1 MKKFEHVNAA
11 TLDEA
16 VLALTAGKARIIAGG
31 TDLLP
36 SLKDEILPDYPETLI
51 NIKSVPG
58 MAFIEEEAGVL
69 RIGAATLLCDVALAK
84 IVRERYQALAEA
96 SGRVGH
102 PHIREMGTLGG
113 NICQLTRC
121 WYFRVPAN
129 RFFCRRKGGDTCYA
143 LTGDG
148 RYHSIFGGVAGC
160 VAINPSDVAPT
171 LVALGAQIKTTRRVV
186 EAESFFSAKGCA
198 STVLDENE
206 IVTEV
211 RIPAPAS
218 GTKSAFIKYALR
230 KSIDFPIV
238 NCAAAIGP
246 KEARICLNAVFNNP
260 YRAAAAE
267 EVILGKPID
276 EAIADAAGAA
286 AVSAAR
292 PLKSNRYKVQIA
304 RTLVKR
310 AILACG

>member
-16 VLALTAGKARIIAGG
+16 VLALSAGKARIIAGG

-58 MAFIEEEAGVL
+58 MAFIEEEADVL

-160 VAINPSDVAPT
+160 VAINPSDVAPA

-206 IVTEV
+206 IVSEV

-230 KSIDFPIV
+230 KGVLST
-238 NCAAAIGP
+238 
-246 KEARICLNAVFNNP
+246 
-260 YRAAAAE
+260 E
-267 EVILGKPID
+267 E
-276 EAIADAAGAA
+276 
-286 AVSAAR
+286 
-292 PLKSNRYKVQIA
+292 
-304 RTLVKR
+304 
-310 AILACG
+310 

>member
-16 VLALTAGKARIIAGG
+16 VLALSAGKARIIAGG

-58 MAFIEEEAGVL
+58 MAFIEEEADVL

-160 VAINPSDVAPT
+160 VAINPSDVAPA

-206 IVTEV
+206 IVSEV

-246 KEARICLNAVFNNP
+246 EEARICLNAVFNNP

-267 EVILGKPID
+267 EAILGKPID

-310 AILACG
+310 AILACA

>member
-160 VAINPSDVAPT
+160 VAINPSDVAPA

-206 IVTEV
+206 IVSEV

-310 AILACG
+310 AILACR

>member
-16 VLALTAGKARIIAGG
+16 VLALSAGKARIIAGG

-58 MAFIEEEAGVL
+58 MAFIEEEADVL

-160 VAINPSDVAPT
+160 VAINPSDVAPA

-206 IVTEV
+206 IVSEV

-310 AILACG
+310 AILACR

>member
-16 VLALTAGKARIIAGG
+16 VLALSAGKARIIAGG

-58 MAFIEEEAGVL
+58 MAFIEEEADVL

-160 VAINPSDVAPT
+160 VAINPSDVAPA

-206 IVTEV
+206 IVSEV

-310 AILACG
+310 AILACA

>member
-1 MKKFEHVNAA
+1 
-11 TLDEA
+11 
-16 VLALTAGKARIIAGG
+16 
-31 TDLLP
+31 
-36 SLKDEILPDYPETLI
+36 
-51 NIKSVPG
+51 
-58 MAFIEEEAGVL
+58 MAFIEEEADML
-69 RIGAATLLCDVALAK
+69 RIGAATLLCDVALSA
-84 IVRERYQALAEA
+84 IVKERYPALAEA
-96 SGRVGH
+96 VGRVGH

-160 VAINPSDVAPT
+160 LAVNPSDVAPA

-186 EAESFFSAKGCA
+186 EAEGFFSAKGCG
-198 STVLDENE
+198 STVLDESE

-211 RIPAPAS
+211 RIPAPTP

-238 NCAAAIGP
+238 NCAAVIGP

-292 PLKSNRYKVQIA
+292 PLKSNRYKAQIA

-310 AILACG
+310 AILACR

>member
-1 MKKFEHVNAA
+1 MRKFEHINAS

-16 VLALTAGKARIIAGG
+16 VLALSTGKARIIAGG

-36 SLKDEILPDYPETLI
+36 SLKDEILPGYPETLV

-58 MAFIEEEAGVL
+58 MAFVEEEAGVL
-69 RIGAATLLCDVALAK
+69 RIGAATLLCDLALAR
-84 IVRERYQALAEA
+84 IVRDRYPALAEA
-96 SGRVGH
+96 AGRVGH

-113 NICQLTRC
+113 NLCQLTRC
-121 WYFRVPAN
+121 WYFRVQAN
-129 RFFCRRKGGDTCYA
+129 RFFCRRKGGDTCFA
-143 LTGDG
+143 LTGDA

-160 VAINPSDVAPT
+160 VAINASDVAPA
-171 LVALGAQIKTTRRVV
+171 LIALGASIKTTQRVV
-186 EAESFFSAKGCA
+186 EAEDFFSAKDCRT
-198 STVLDENE
+198 TVLDKNE

-211 RIPAPAS
+211 RVPAPTP

-230 KSIDFPIV
+230 KSIDFSIV
-238 NCAAAIGP
+238 NCAAVIGP

-260 YRAAAAE
+260 SRAAAAE
-267 EVILGKPID
+267 EVILGRPID

-286 AVSAAR
+286 AVSEAK

-304 RTLVKR
+304 RILVKR
-310 AILACG
+310 AILACA

>member
-16 VLALTAGKARIIAGG
+16 VLALSAGKARIIAGG

-58 MAFIEEEAGVL
+58 MAFIEEDAGML
-69 RIGAATLLCDVALAK
+69 RIGAATLLCDVALAR
-84 IVRERYQALAEA
+84 IVRERYTALAEA
-96 SGRVGH
+96 SSRVGH

-148 RYHSIFGGVAGC
+148 RYHSILGGVAGC
-160 VAINPSDVAPT
+160 VAINPSDVAPA

>member
-58 MAFIEEEAGVL
+58 MAFIEEEADVL

-160 VAINPSDVAPT
+160 VAINPSDVAPA

-206 IVTEV
+206 IVSEV

-310 AILACG
+310 AILACA

>member
-1 MKKFEHVNAA
+1 MKNFEHVNAA

-16 VLALTAGKARIIAGG
+16 VLALSAGKARIIAGG

-58 MAFIEEEAGVL
+58 MAFIEEEAGML
-69 RIGAATLLCDVALAK
+69 RIGAATLLCDVALSR
-84 IVRERYQALAEA
+84 IVKERYPALAEA
-96 SGRVGH
+96 VGRVGH

-160 VAINPSDVAPT
+160 VAVNPSDVAPA
-171 LVALGAQIKTTRRVV
+171 LVALGARIKTTRRVV
-186 EAESFFSAKGCA
+186 EAEGFFSAKGCA

-206 IVTEV
+206 IVSEV
-211 RIPAPAS
+211 RIPAPS
-218 GTKSAFIKYALR
+218 PGTKSAFIKYALR

-238 NCAAAIGP
+238 NCAAVIGP

-310 AILACG
+310 AILACA

>member
-1 MKKFEHVNAA
+1 MKNFEHVNAA

-16 VLALTAGKARIIAGG
+16 VLALSAGKARIIAGG

-51 NIKSVPG
+51 NIKSIPG
-58 MAFIEEEAGVL
+58 MAFIEEEADML
-69 RIGAATLLCDVALAK
+69 RIGAATLLCDVALNR
-84 IVRERYQALAEA
+84 IVKERYTALAEA
-96 SGRVGH
+96 AGRVGH
-102 PHIREMGTLGG
+102 PHVREMGTLGG

-121 WYFRVPAN
+121 WYFRVPGN

-148 RYHSIFGGVAGC
+148 RYHSIFGGVSGC
-160 VAINPSDVAPT
+160 VAVNPSDVAPA
-171 LVALGAQIKTTRRVV
+171 LVALGASIKTTRRVI
-186 EAESFFSAKGCA
+186 EAEGFFSAKGCA

-206 IVTEV
+206 IVSEV
-211 RIPAPAS
+211 RIPAPS
-218 GTKSAFIKYALR
+218 PGTKSAFIKYALR

-238 NCAAAIGP
+238 NCAAVIGP
-246 KEARICLNAVFNNP
+246 KETRICLNALFNNP

-267 EVILGKPID
+267 KVIPGKPID
-276 EAIADAAGAA
+276 EAIAEAAGAA
-286 AVSAAR
+286 AVSAAK
-292 PLKSNRYKVQIA
+292 PLPSNRYKVQIA

-310 AILACG
+310 AALACA

>member
-58 MAFIEEEAGVL
+58 MAFIEEEADVL

-160 VAINPSDVAPT
+160 VAINPSDVAPA

-206 IVTEV
+206 IVSEV

-310 AILACG
+310 AILACR

>member
-16 VLALTAGKARIIAGG
+16 VLALSTGKARIIAGG

-36 SLKDEILPDYPETLI
+36 SLKDEILPEYPETLI

-58 MAFIEEEAGVL
+58 MAFIEEEAGML
-69 RIGAATLLCDVALAK
+69 RIGAATLLCDVALDR
-84 IVRERYQALAEA
+84 IVRERYTALAEA
-96 SGRVGH
+96 ASRVGH

-121 WYFRVPAN
+121 WYFRVPSN

-160 VAINPSDVAPT
+160 VAINPSDVAPA
-171 LVALGAQIKTTRRVV
+171 LVALGALIKTTRRVV
-186 EAESFFSAKGCA
+186 EAEGFFSAKGCA

-206 IVTEV
+206 IVSEV
-211 RIPAPAS
+211 RIPAPAP

-238 NCAAAIGP
+238 NCAAVIGP

-267 EVILGKPID
+267 EVIQGKPID

-310 AILACG
+310 AALACR

>member
-16 VLALTAGKARIIAGG
+16 VLALSAGKARIIAGG

-58 MAFIEEEAGVL
+58 MAFIEEEADVL
-69 RIGAATLLCDVALAK
+69 RIGATTLLCDVALAK

-129 RFFCRRKGGDTCYA
+129 RFFCRRKGGNTCYA

-160 VAINPSDVAPT
+160 VAINPSDVAPA

-206 IVTEV
+206 IVSEV

-310 AILACG
+310 AILACA

>member
-1 MKKFEHVNAA
+1 MRKFEHINAS

-16 VLALTAGKARIIAGG
+16 VLALSTGKGRIIAGG

-36 SLKDEILPDYPETLI
+36 SLKDEILPGYPETLV

-58 MAFIEEEAGVL
+58 MAFVEEEAGVL
-69 RIGAATLLCDVALAK
+69 RIGAATLLCDVALAR
-84 IVRERYQALAEA
+84 IVRDRYPALAEA
-96 SGRVGH
+96 AGRVGH

-113 NICQLTRC
+113 NLCQLTRC

-129 RFFCRRKGGDTCYA
+129 RFFCRRKGGDTCFA
-143 LTGDG
+143 LTGDA

-160 VAINPSDVAPT
+160 VAINPSDVAPA
-171 LVALGAQIKTTRRVV
+171 LIALGASIKTTQRVV
-186 EAESFFSAKGCA
+186 EAEDFFSAKDCGT
-198 STVLDENE
+198 TVLDKNE

-211 RIPAPAS
+211 RVPAPPP

-238 NCAAAIGP
+238 NCAAVIGP
-246 KEARICLNAVFNNP
+246 KEARICLNAVFNDP

-267 EVILGKPID
+267 EVILGRPID

-286 AVSAAR
+286 AVSEAK

-304 RTLVKR
+304 RILVKR
-310 AILACG
+310 AILACA

>member
-1 MKKFEHVNAA
+1 MKKFEHMNAA

-16 VLALTAGKARIIAGG
+16 VQVLSAGNARIIAGG

-36 SLKDEILPDYPETLI
+36 SLKDEILPDYPETLV
-51 NIKSVPG
+51 NIKSIPG
-58 MAFIEEEAGVL
+58 MAFIEEEAGSL
-69 RIGAATLLCDVALAK
+69 RIGAATLLRDAALDG
-84 IVRERYQALAEA
+84 IVKERYPALAESA
-96 SGRVGH
+96 GRVGH

-113 NICQLTRC
+113 NLCQLTRC

-129 RFFCRRKGGDTCYA
+129 RFFCRRKGGDTCFA

-160 VAINPSDVAPT
+160 VAVNPSDVAPA
-171 LVALGAQIKTTRRVV
+171 LVAFGASIRTTRRVV
-186 EAESFFSAKGCA
+186 EAEAFFSAKGCG
-198 STVLDENE
+198 STVLDKDE

-211 RIPAPAS
+211 RVPVPS
-218 GTKSAFIKYALR
+218 PGTKSAFVKYALR

-238 NCAAAIGP
+238 NCAAVIGP

-260 YRAAAAE
+260 YRATSAE
-267 EVILGKPID
+267 EVIVGKPID
-276 EAIADAAGAA
+276 EAIADAAAAA
-286 AVSAAR
+286 AVSAAK

-310 AILACG
+310 AILACA

>member
-16 VLALTAGKARIIAGG
+16 VLALSAGKARIMAGG

-58 MAFIEEEAGVL
+58 MAFIEEDAGML
-69 RIGAATLLCDVALAK
+69 RIGAATLLCDVALAR
-84 IVRERYQALAEA
+84 IVRERYTALAEA
-96 SGRVGH
+96 SSRVGH

-160 VAINPSDVAPT
+160 VAINPSDVAPA

-238 NCAAAIGP
+238 NCAAVIGP
-246 KEARICLNAVFNNP
+246 KEARICLNAVFNSP